1 MNAGSVELKIVKP
14 SGEPAPQPATPTP
27 AQQAAKPVSRL
38 EQLRQ
43 QAKGGTP

>member
-14 SGEPAPQPATPTP
+14 SGGPQPKP
-27 AQQAAKPVSRL
+27 AAGPAGVAKPVSRL

-43 QAKGGTP
+43 QAKGAAP